1 MKHEKAHENLGRKF
15 NFKLARMRMSEGPF
29 DYVGAGRFEGRT
41 SSKED
46 DTTYKPLTTRRRG
59 EDWPTIIFESGLP
72 ESLQRLRVDAGW
84 WLENSGGHVK
94 IVVLISLNL
103 AQTPQSIQIKKWEL
117 APAQGV

>member
-1 MKHEKAHENLGRKF
+1 MRSMKHEKAHENLGRKF

-59 EDWPTIIFESGLP
+59 EDWPTIIIVFSGLS
-72 ESLQRLRVDAGW
+72 ESLQRLKVDARW
-84 WLENSGGHVK
+84 WLENFGGDVK
-94 IVVLISLNL
+94 IAVI
-103 AQTPQSIQIKKWEL
+103 
-117 APAQGV
+117 